1 VNAPGDEITEGL
13 DGLPKRLETYR
24 QQGARF
30 AKWRAVI
37 NVSDTLPSALAVQAN
52 AQVLAAYAAIC
63 QASGIVPIVE
73 PEVLMDGDHSMARS
87 AAVTERVLHAVF
99 HALHRHGV
107 VFEHMVLKPSMVIA
121 GKKCAQQA
129 SVQDVARET
138 VRVLKRTV
146 PAAVPGIFFLS
157 GGQTPEQAT
166 ANLDAMNRLGPLPW
180 PLSFSYGRALQ
191 EPPLAAWG
199 GQAANLGQAQQALLK
214 RSLLNGKACLGQYE
228 AAQEAVKAF
237 A

>member
-1 VNAPGDEITEGL
+1 
-13 DGLPKRLETYR
+13 
-24 QQGARF
+24 
-30 AKWRAVI
+30 
-37 NVSDTLPSALAVQAN
+37 
-52 AQVLAAYAAIC
+52 
-63 QASGIVPIVE
+63 
-73 PEVLMDGDHSMARS
+73 
-87 AAVTERVLHAVF
+87 
-99 HALHRHGV
+99 
-107 VFEHMVLKPSMVIA
+107 MVIA

-199 GQAANLGQAQQALLK
+199 GKAANLEPAQQALLK

-228 AAQEAVKAF
+228 AAQETMKKVA
-237 A
+237 